1 MRRKILPVFNVGMR
15 FRREFRRQL
24 RMLIVVTLG
33 FTIAFSWRQTT
44 FDLSQ
49 SFIQWITKTQNSSL
63 STILTSIFITLL
75 SILLIVGTSNFFKD
89 GENNGYDY

>member
-1 MRRKILPVFNVGMR
+1 MRRKMLQVFNVGRR
-15 FRREFRRQL
+15 FRKEFRKQL

-49 SFIQWITKTQNSSL
+49 SFVEWVTKTQNSAL
-63 STILTSIFITLL
+63 STVLTSTFITLL
-75 SILLIVGTSNFFKD
+75 SLLLIMVTSNFFKD
-89 GENNGYDY
+89 SGSNGYD

>member
-1 MRRKILPVFNVGMR
+1 MLQVFNVGRR
-15 FRREFRRQL
+15 FRKEFRKQL

-49 SFIQWITKTQNSSL
+49 SFVEWVTKTQNSAL
-63 STILTSIFITLL
+63 STVLTSTFITLL
-75 SILLIVGTSNFFKD
+75 SLLLIMVTSNFFKD
-89 GENNGYDY
+89 SGSNGYD